1 MGTIAQAKA
10 VSRTATRYLYI
21 LNCDAILQK
30 FDTVSRKQVSMT
42 SLAKHSSLIPTHGG
56 QANSVVDGCSTSG
69 AAYQAKT
76 ALLYT
81 VSPSTGSIEPG
92 AIRHFRILSFHLP
105 DLTPAAVINLPGKY
119 NDGDSPI
126 LKTDRSAQIGV
137 MGYDGYRRIVQGR
150 LVLADTPSD
159 PLESYPSTS
168 NALPPSIDLSSYHAT
183 GEGLENG
190 PGMLDYT
197 PVERS
202 GDTVLLQSPR

>member
-1 MGTIAQAKA
+1 MTQQSTTKERANFRILLLVFVPVCGMGTIAQAKA

-119 NDGDSPI
+119 NDGDSPFSRLI
-126 LKTDRSAQIGV
+126 APPRS
-137 MGYDGYRRIVQGR
+137 
-150 LVLADTPSD
+150 
-159 PLESYPSTS
+159 E
-168 NALPPSIDLSSYHAT
+168 
-183 GEGLENG
+183 
-190 PGMLDYT
+190 
-197 PVERS
+197 
-202 GDTVLLQSPR
+202 